1 MQPNPYSDDQIN
13 TQPTEANPVPP
24 ARQQP
29 VPPPSY
35 NPNATNAPQY
45 PYGQNETRPD
55 QRRAVRDEE
64 RANTAA
70 YGVAKAMDYLRWVL
84 AVVEVILLLRF
95 LLKLIGADPFNP
107 FASFLYNL
115 SGVFDAPFVGIVR
128 DPSFGT
134 HVFEW
139 TTLIAMAVYGLGF
152 WIIYLLLRTTISR
165 PQEPVS

>member
-13 TQPTEANPVPP
+13 TQPTEANAVPP
-24 ARQQP
+24 ARQRP

-35 NPNATNAPQY
+35 NPNASNVPQY
-45 PYGQNETRPD
+45 PYGQNEIRPD

-84 AVVEVILLLRF
+84 VVLEVVLLLRF

-107 FASFLYNL
+107 FANFLYNL
-115 SGVFDAPFVGIVR
+115 SGGFDAPFVGIVR
-128 DPSFGT
+128 DPSFGF

-165 PQEPVS
+165 PQEPIS